1 VLGVSP
7 FPFPIRL
14 PVPVPL
20 PPIVEIVDVMSLSG
34 ELCLTERECT
44 ACGRGAKAQKRSDV
58 KQDAQCDAA
67 TWPRDH
73 TASSRVERASSA
85 SGGGPDPRSA
95 SAQPRFGMLRMPD
108 GTNYAGELL
117 GSLPEGVG
125 VGESKE
131 GHLYA
136 GHWRGGCREGAGC
149 CVLATGGMY
158 WGQFRGNKMDGS
170 GVYVWADGSSYRGQF
185 AADVWHGSALYV
197 TKTGAKW
204 FVRYYRGKR
213 VSSTAFH
220 GNGEQADIS
229 KAAEEARVS
238 PGGTRGN
245 APSSWAFLALIRASL
260 YSGAWHR
267 EQGGRRECRRS
278 RGGE

>member
-1 VLGVSP
+1 MGP
-7 FPFPIRL
+7 A
-14 PVPVPL
+14 
-20 PPIVEIVDVMSLSG
+20 
-34 ELCLTERECT
+34 RE
-44 ACGRGAKAQKRSDV
+44 AQKRSE
-58 KQDAQCDAA
+58 A
-67 TWPRDH
+67 
-73 TASSRVERASSA
+73 ASSRVERASSA

-108 GTNYAGELL
+108 GTNYQGELL

-149 CVLATGGMY
+149 CVFATGGMY

-220 GNGEQADIS
+220 GNGDQADIS